1 MTHNMV
7 SKRKANEFVI
17 WRAATSVNWDCTI
30 AELAAETGL
39 TSNTVRKAALR
50 KGWELVG
57 GHVDRTQRASYEN
70 GDVLAQMR
78 VLKR

>member
-39 TSNTVRKAALR
+39 APDTVRKTALR
-50 KGWELVG
+50 KGWELVSG
-57 GHVDRTQRASYEN
+57 RHDTYKNR
-70 GDVLAQMR
+70 DVLAQMR
-78 VLKR
+78 GLQR

>member
-39 TSNTVRKAALR
+39 TSETVRRTALR
-50 KGWELVG
+50 KGWELV
-57 GHVDRTQRASYEN
+57 N
-70 GDVLAQMR
+70 GRPDKYKNRDVLAQMR
-78 VLKR
+78 GLQR

>member
-39 TSNTVRKAALR
+39 APDTVRKTALR
-50 KGWELVG
+50 KGWELVN
-57 GHVDRTQRASYEN
+57 GHADRNQRDAYKN
-70 GDVLAQMR
+70 RDVLAQMR
-78 VLKR
+78 GLKR